1 MKKKKFVCQ
10 NCGFESF
17 KWLGKCPDC
26 NEWETLREEI
36 VKKKEKEKN
45 ENFEKAKKINEIEV
59 KKEIRIPL
67 SFNGLNRVLGGGIVR
82 GSMILI
88 GGEPGVGKST
98 LMLQISE
105 DISKFG
111 NVLYVSGEE
120 SLEQISL
127 RAKRLGIKNEKNFI
141 LCTQNLE
148 NIIEE
153 IERLM
158 PQVVIVDS
166 IQTIFHP
173 SIPTVPGTITQIR
186 EVGNYLMEISK
197 KKNIAFF
204 ITGQVTKEGT
214 FAGPKALE
222 HLVDVVIYFEG
233 EGKLANK
240 MIRCYKN
247 RFGPSSEVA
256 FFEMKEKGLEEILSP
271 SLLFITSKEALPG
284 TSFGALYEGS
294 TPLVAE
300 IQALVV
306 PTPFVAPRRTAVC
319 FDLQRLHLIIAVLQ
333 KHCKIDLSHFD
344 VYLSVAGG
352 FPLKES
358 GADLSAA
365 VSLISSFKNIK
376 IPKDLFFIGEISLT
390 GRLRPVP
397 QIKQRIE
404 EGIRMGF
411 KRVFCPEIKEKFI
424 KDIEI
429 VSVESM
435 EDLLI
440 KIKYQK

>member
-1 MKKKKFVCQ
+1 MEKKKYVCQ

-17 KWLGKCPDC
+17 KWLGKCPEC
-26 NEWETLREEI
+26 LSWESFREEI
-36 VKKKEKEKN
+36 IKKKEKTLK
-45 ENFEKAKKINEIEV
+45 ENIEKAVKLKDLEI
-59 KKEIRIPL
+59 KEHSRIP
-67 SFNGLNRVLGGGIVR
+67 SNFGGLNRVLGGGIVP

-98 LMLQISE
+98 LMLQISDE
-105 DISKFG
+105 LSNFG

-120 SLEQISL
+120 SIEQISL
-127 RAKRLGIKNEKNFI
+127 RAKRLGIKSENNFI
-141 LCTQNLE
+141 LCTQDLE
-148 NIIEE
+148 NVVEE
-153 IERLM
+153 IERVK
-158 PQVVIVDS
+158 PKVVIIDS
-166 IQTIFHP
+166 IQTLYLSSIP
-173 SIPTVPGTITQIR
+173 SIPGTITQIR
-186 EVGNYLMEISK
+186 EAGNILMEISK

-233 EGKLANK
+233 EGKLPHK

-247 RFGPSSEVA
+247 RFGPSSEVS
-256 FFEMKEKGLEEILSP
+256 FFEMKEKGLEEVLSP
-271 SLLFITSKEALPG
+271 SFLFMTQQEPLPG

-294 TPLVAE
+294 TPLIAE

-306 PTPFVAPRRTAVC
+306 PTPFVSPRRTSVG

-333 KHCKIDLSHFD
+333 KHCRIDLSHFD

-358 GADLSAA
+358 GADLSAGIA
-365 VSLISSFKNIK
+365 LVSSFKNI
-376 IPKDLFFIGEISLT
+376 IVPKDSFFIGEISLT
-390 GRLRPVP
+390 GRLRAVP

-404 EGIRMGF
+404 EGKRLGF
-411 KRVFCPEIKEKFI
+411 KKVFCPKSKEKEP
-424 KDIEI
+424 KDIEMI
-429 VSVESM
+429 PVESISDVLGKLNM
-435 EDLLI
+435 L
-440 KIKYQK
+440 K